1 VLATA
6 TLKKRTTSMN
16 PNPILND
23 VVAAFDRVASKNPA
37 EVSIDRSGVVLHP
50 GGHFQGIQWF
60 PDQSLLVITSDS
72 NDVAYFVPCKMAPG
86 ELSGRAYAPVTM
98 SFYFAHCGG
107 CQSFGNFLVVGCEE
121 PSAATEDSTKRRTSE
136 VQFWDFRRFPM
147 QLVQM
152 TIPRSGPY
160 EVSTAGAV
168 GMSTRR
174 RGTVLAV
181 ATFNAQ
187 TVDFYRSKRDPFQG
201 SPLDFQFTWSEY
213 DADRANWIDE
223 IWGGYQ
229 NINLLTQRD
238 GQLFLIGT
246 YRNKPGEDWM
256 DLYAVNLGVDPSF
269 ALTKVGTKHM
279 YCTLGCDFSRA
290 AGIFIESSDAF
301 KVFATPEGS
310 GDWQDGTT
318 IQANIFNPT

>member
-1 VLATA
+1 
-6 TLKKRTTSMN
+6 MN
-16 PNPILND
+16 GNPILND
-23 VVAAFDRVASKNPA
+23 VVAAFGRVASRNPV
-37 EVSIDRSGVVLHP
+37 EVSIDRSGVVLHH

-72 NDVAYFVPCKMAPG
+72 DDVAYFVPCKMTD
-86 ELSGRAYAPVTM
+86 EQNGRAYAPVTM
-98 SFYFAHCGG
+98 SYYFAHCGG
-107 CQSFGNFLVVGCEE
+107 CQSFGNFLVAGCEY
-121 PSAATEDSTKRRTSE
+121 PDKDQTSE

-160 EVSTAGAV
+160 KVSTAGAV

-181 ATFNAQ
+181 ATFNAL
-187 TVDFYRSKRDPFQG
+187 TVDFYTSKRDPFQG
-201 SPLDFQFTWSEY
+201 SPLDFQFTWSAYE
-213 DADRANWIDE
+213 ADRTNWIDKNYLF
-223 IWGGYQ
+223 YQ

-246 YRNKPGEDWM
+246 TRNGSGEDWM
-256 DLYAVNLGVDPSF
+256 DLYAVNLDVDPSF